1 MSPDIEILCKTLTGA
16 AVPVPTITQKFFT
29 TTVEYSDALQD
40 SQTVTFKPR
49 NFIPVPPLILK
60 PIQDSISKSN
70 GDSRVVLVECV
81 KAVKDFNTKHTKHA
95 NYADK
100 AKSKCKE
107 IIFLLFHMSQNNKKI
122 DAVQVT
128 GCNNEKVASELK
140 KSRSY
145 V

>member
-1 MSPDIEILCKTLTGA
+1 M
-16 AVPVPTITQKFFT
+16 
-29 TTVEYSDALQD
+29 
-40 SQTVTFKPR
+40 TFKPR
-49 NFIPVPPLILK
+49 NLIPILPFLLK

-81 KAVKDFNTKHTKHA
+81 KAVKDFDKKHA
-95 NYADK
+95 KNAEYAYK
-100 AKSKCKE
+100 AKSKCKK
-107 IIFLLFHMSQNNKKI
+107 IMFWLYLVSHNNEKI

-128 GCNNEKVASELK
+128 GYNNEKVASELK